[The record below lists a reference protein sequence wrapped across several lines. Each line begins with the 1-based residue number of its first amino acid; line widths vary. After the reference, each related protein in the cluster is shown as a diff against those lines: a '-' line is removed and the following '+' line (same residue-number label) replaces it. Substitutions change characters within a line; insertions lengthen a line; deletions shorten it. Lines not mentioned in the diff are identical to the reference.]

1 MFEYNLVIIFI
12 IEFFHPSEKQE
23 SNEIKKLNNRSKSAP
38 SNKLI
43 NSLTDMNNI
52 MDNSLII
59 QETAEENDLSRK
71 SILKSTS
78 NTSKV
83 GKLKTVRPVTYTQTN
98 RTLKK

>member
-1 MFEYNLVIIFI
+1 M
-12 IEFFHPSEKQE
+12 
-23 SNEIKKLNNRSKSAP
+23 
-38 SNKLI
+38 I

-78 NTSKV
+78 KV

>member
-1 MFEYNLVIIFI
+1 M
-12 IEFFHPSEKQE
+12 
-23 SNEIKKLNNRSKSAP
+23 
-38 SNKLI
+38 

-71 SILKSTS
+71 SILKSTY

-83 GKLKTVRPVTYTQTN
+83 GKLKTVRPVTYSQTN
-98 RTLKK
+98 RTLKKLK

>member
-1 MFEYNLVIIFI
+1 
-12 IEFFHPSEKQE
+12 
-23 SNEIKKLNNRSKSAP
+23 
-38 SNKLI
+38 
-43 NSLTDMNNI
+43 

-78 NTSKV
+78 KV

-98 RTLKK
+98 IKWIRFVPFPKAWQLLTSEAIDKQ